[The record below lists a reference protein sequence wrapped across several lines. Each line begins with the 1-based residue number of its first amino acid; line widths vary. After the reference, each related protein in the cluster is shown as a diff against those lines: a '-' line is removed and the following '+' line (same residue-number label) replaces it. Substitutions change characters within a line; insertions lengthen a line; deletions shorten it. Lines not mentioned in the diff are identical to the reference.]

1 MRYRIL
7 VGIMALGMGS
17 VGCAT
22 REAAESKAVGRLST
36 APAPSPSLT
45 TRAAM
50 ARGSRATPSVGNF
63 VRERQAQLQVCYQ
76 DEKDRDL
83 TGSATIEVALLDD
96 GTVEKA
102 AIAKRGWSH
111 GNGRAIEK
119 CLLRTVQRW
128 QFPTLTPNEE
138 HKHSFT
144 VVFVR

>member
-1 MRYRIL
+1 MRYSMLI
-7 VGIMALGMGS
+7 GIMTFGVGS

-22 REAAESKAVGRLST
+22 REAAESQAVGRLST
-36 APAPSPSLT
+36 APAPATSTP
-45 TRAAM
+45 RATL

-83 TGSATIEVALLDD
+83 TGSATIAVTLADD
-96 GTVEKA
+96 GRVEKA

-119 CLLRTVQRW
+119 CLLATVQRW

-144 VVFVR
+144 VVFIR

>member
-1 MRYRIL
+1 MRYSMLI
-7 VGIMALGMGS
+7 GITVLGMGS
-17 VGCAT
+17 VGCFN
-22 REAAESKAVGRLST
+22 RPAAESQAVGRLSAVP
-36 APAPSPSLT
+36 APAASTP
-45 TRAAM
+45 RATL

-83 TGSATIEVALLDD
+83 TGSATIAVTLADD
-96 GTVEKA
+96 GTVERA
-102 AIAKRGWSH
+102 LIAKRGWSH

-119 CLLRTVQRW
+119 CLLSTVERW

-144 VVFVR
+144 VVFIR

>member
-1 MRYRIL
+1 MRYSMLI
-7 VGIMALGMGS
+7 GIMALGMGS

-22 REAAESKAVGRLST
+22 HEAAESKAVGRLST
-36 APAPSPSLT
+36 VPAPATSTP
-45 TRAAM
+45 RATL

-83 TGSATIEVALLDD
+83 TGSATIAVTLADD
-96 GTVEKA
+96 GSVEKA

-119 CLLRTVQRW
+119 CLLSTVERW